1 LVCAFLHLK
10 FQKNEHY
17 SLNNRYIVRGLILA
31 IHRIKRSSKTL
42 AEIDLEIPARRKEDF
57 MPDDAKT
64 YLDVYK
70 TMVTVRQFE
79 TMAGQLFAEGKI
91 PGFIHLS
98 IGQEGSSV
106 GVCSVLKPDDYVTTT
121 HRGHGHMIA
130 KGADLNKMV
139 AELFGKKTGYCKG
152 KGGSM
157 HIADFSIGFLG
168 ANGVVAGGLPI
179 ITGAGLSIKMRKTD
193 QVAVCF
199 FGDGAANRGPVHEA
213 MNMASIWKLPIV
225 FCVENNQFASTTR
238 TSYACSVGDIC
249 TRAAGYN
256 MPGVSVEANDVLAV
270 RKAAT
275 EAVATARN
283 GEGPT
288 LLENKTYRIKGHF
301 EGDPQKYRDDDE
313 IAPWKEK
320 MDPINRFANTLTK
333 KKILNKKKMQQIW
346 DEVAEKIQAAVAFA
360 EKSPYPEPEE
370 ALEDLFVNP

>member
-1 LVCAFLHLK
+1 
-10 FQKNEHY
+10 
-17 SLNNRYIVRGLILA
+17 
-31 IHRIKRSSKTL
+31 
-42 AEIDLEIPARRKEDF
+42 

-64 YLDVYK
+64 YLNLYQ
-70 TMVTVRQFE
+70 TMVTIRQFE
-79 TMAGQLFAEGKI
+79 TMAGELFAKGTI

-106 GVCSVLKPDDYVTTT
+106 GVCSVLRSDDYLTTT

-199 FGDGAANRGPVHEA
+199 FGDGASNRGPVHEA
-213 MNMASIWKLPIV
+213 MNMASIWKLPVI

-238 TSYACSVGDIC
+238 TSYACSVEDIS

-256 MPGVSVEANDVLAV
+256 MPGVSVDANDILAV
-270 RKAAT
+270 RKEAT
-275 EAVATARN
+275 KAVARARK

-301 EGDPQKYRDDDE
+301 EGDPQKYRNEDE
-313 IAPWKEK
+313 IASWKDK
-320 MDPINRFANTLTK
+320 LDPINRFEKALTK
-333 KKILNKKKMQQIW
+333 KKILNKKKIQQIW
-346 DEVAEKIQAAVAFA
+346 DEAAAKIQAAVAFA
-360 EKSPYPEPEE
+360 EKSPFPEPEE

>member
-1 LVCAFLHLK
+1 
-10 FQKNEHY
+10 
-17 SLNNRYIVRGLILA
+17 
-31 IHRIKRSSKTL
+31 
-42 AEIDLEIPARRKEDF
+42 

-64 YLDVYK
+64 YLNLYQ
-70 TMVTVRQFE
+70 TMVTIRQFE
-79 TMAGQLFAEGKI
+79 TMAGELFAKGTI

-106 GVCSVLKPDDYVTTT
+106 GVCSVLRSDDYLTTT

-199 FGDGAANRGPVHEA
+199 FGDGASNRGPVHEA
-213 MNMASIWKLPIV
+213 MNMASIWKLPVI

-238 TSYACSVGDIC
+238 TSYACSVEDIS
-249 TRAAGYN
+249 TRAGGYN
-256 MPGVSVEANDVLAV
+256 MPGVSVDANDILALV
-270 RKAAT
+270 SPLMPTTYWPCARQRPKQLPGPGKGKDRHFSKTRPTGSRAT
-275 EAVATARN
+275 SREILRN
-283 GEGPT
+283 IGM
-288 LLENKTYRIKGHF
+288 KTKLRPGK
-301 EGDPQKYRDDDE
+301 
-313 IAPWKEK
+313 
-320 MDPINRFANTLTK
+320 INWTRSTVSK
-333 KKILNKKKMQQIW
+333 KH
-346 DEVAEKIQAAVAFA
+346 
-360 EKSPYPEPEE
+360 
-370 ALEDLFVNP
+370 

>member
-1 LVCAFLHLK
+1 
-10 FQKNEHY
+10 
-17 SLNNRYIVRGLILA
+17 
-31 IHRIKRSSKTL
+31 
-42 AEIDLEIPARRKEDF
+42 

-64 YLDVYK
+64 YLNLYQ
-70 TMVTVRQFE
+70 TMVTIRQFE
-79 TMAGQLFAEGKI
+79 TMAGEMFAKGKI

-106 GVCSVLKPDDYVTTT
+106 GVCSVLRPDDYLTTT

-193 QVAVCF
+193 QVAICF

-213 MNMASIWKLPIV
+213 MNMASIWKLPII

-238 TSYACSVGDIC
+238 TSYACSVEDIS

-256 MPGVSVEANDVLAV
+256 MPGVSVDANDILAV
-270 RKAAT
+270 REAAT
-275 EAVATARN
+275 KAVARARK

-301 EGDPQKYRDDDE
+301 EGDPQKYRNKDE
-313 IAPWKEK
+313 IASWKDK
-320 MDPINRFANTLTK
+320 LDPINRFAKALTK
-333 KKILNKKKMQQIW
+333 KKVLNKKKMQQIW
-346 DEVAEKIQAAVAFA
+346 DESAAKLQAAVAFA
-360 EKSPYPEPEE
+360 EKSPFPEPEE
-370 ALEDLFVNP
+370 ALDDLFFNP